1 MEPQIGKNKKD
12 HIRYYFVLLLDIM
25 GQKEQLE
32 KWSQL
37 QPDGSVTAEMMEGI
51 KGALGRVRRLR
62 TDLPQFFT
70 SFTRSAQQCTTALD
84 IPAGRD
90 RERYNTMSAPEIKLL
105 HFSDMLIAHAPA
117 HLGPGSD
124 WNVGALHAIL
134 ASVCTVIPPSL
145 AGEIPLRGAV
155 CIGTGVEA
163 EEIGFYGPAL
173 SEAHRLESR
182 VADYPR
188 IVISDP
194 LWEFIQSCPA
204 EQATVAEKK
213 VRMFFGEC
221 KSLVARDT
229 DGRKIVDYLG
239 VGSRELLGNS
249 ENLDSVQIDFVA
261 KAYEFVTKEAERLCI
276 AKTTGSEPREK
287 SRTIPAEKYT
297 RLKDYF
303 DSRMTNWRKRPYR
316 TGRAANDGG

>member
-1 MEPQIGKNKKD
+1 MEPHIGKNKKD
-12 HIRYYFVLLLDIM
+12 HFRYYFVLLLDIM

-51 KGALGRVRRLR
+51 KGSLGQVLRLR
-62 TDLPQFFT
+62 GDFLQLFT
-70 SFTRSAQQCTTALD
+70 SVTLGTQQCTPRSLIALN

-90 RERYNTMSAPEIKLL
+90 RERYNTISAPEIKLL
-105 HFSDMLIAHAPA
+105 HFSDMLIAYAPA
-117 HLGPGSD
+117 HVGPGSD
-124 WNVGALHAIL
+124 WNVQALHAIL
-134 ASVCTVIPPSL
+134 VSVCTLIPSFL
-145 AGEIPLRGAV
+145 ARRIPLRGAI

-173 SEAHRLESR
+173 SEAHGLESW

-194 LWEFIQSCPA
+194 LREVIQSCPA
-204 EQATVAEKK
+204 EQATVAEQY
-213 VRMFFGEC
+213 VRMLFGLC
-221 KSLVARDT
+221 RSLVTQDT
-229 DGRKIVDYLG
+229 DGRTIVDYLG
-239 VGSRELLGNS
+239 VGSRELLRNS
-249 ENLDSVQIDFVA
+249 ENLDSVQVDFVA
-261 KAYEFVTKEAERLCI
+261 KAHEFATKEAERLCI

-287 SRTIPAEKYT
+287 SRTSPAEKYT

-303 DSRMTNWRKRPYR
+303 DSRMTNWRK
-316 TGRAANDGG
+316 